1 MILMTN
7 ILNAWRGW
15 QKRVA
20 TAGDLPNKGIL
31 GEVRLVID
39 EKKIYFWNGT
49 AWEATATG
57 GGSSSNSFSTIQT
70 DTGTSPVASSPTDTL
85 TLTSSDNSLGVDGD
99 STTDTIDLKVDPT
112 KGDLATAL
120 GGKQNNLGYT
130 PENQANKATNLT
142 TPDNTKYPTTLA
154 VSNALSGKQD
164 SLSQDQIDQF
174 DEDFDQMDKARTNKD
189 GTVYKTITWTDRT
202 SGNTRKT
209 SILSGGSTPNFTTR
223 TVTIYEPDGVT
234 IRSTEVF
241 TQQYSGPD
249 WIGET

>member
-1 MILMTN
+1 MGYFTN
-7 ILNAWRGW
+7 LYAKFIAWINSVDTSLDLPANAREGQVSFVRATNSFWIYDQGAW
-15 QKRVA
+15 VN
-20 TAGDLPNKGIL
+20 TAG
-31 GEVRLVID
+31 
-39 EKKIYFWNGT
+39 
-49 AWEATATG
+49 G
-57 GGSSSNSFSTIQT
+57 GGAGASFKTVQADS
-70 DTGTSPVASSPTDTL
+70 GTSPVATSPTDTL
-85 TLTSSDNSLGVDGD
+85 NLTSIDGSVITAGD
-99 STTDTIDLKVDPT
+99 ASTDTIDFKVDPT

-154 VSNALSGKQD
+154 VSTELSGKQD

-189 GTVYKTITWTDRT
+189 GSVYKTITWTDRT

-209 SILSGGSTPNFTTR
+209 SILSGGSTPTFTTR

-234 IRSTEVF
+234 VRSTEVF
-241 TQQYSGPD
+241 TQQYSGLD